1 MESPLVEGSAHR
13 DCEAAVILPV
23 RDESSTLSETL
34 DALAGQVDLSGR
46 LLNRESFEVLLLLN
60 NCTDNSAA
68 VAWEWKRAHSGISL
82 HIAET
87 EIEPDRAHAGTA
99 RRLLMDTAW
108 RRLARQTAG
117 SGAILSTDSDTQ
129 VAPDWIAQN
138 LQALTTGTD
147 AVGGEIRLKR
157 GHLDQLPSGARLAYL
172 RDRKYQR
179 LVAELE
185 DLLDPQPHDPW
196 PRHLHHF
203 GASLGCTHEAYARS
217 GGMPP
222 VRHLE
227 DVAFVEALERSGARL
242 RHEPR
247 AVVYTSAR
255 MNGRAEVGLSGQ
267 LRQWQEISERGE
279 RHVVPSAAWLRHRLE
294 TVRQMRVVCRLA
306 RIPENMSYTREWRQ
320 RIAEAHARR
329 TSESGFLNEVGCEQ
343 LAAETFRGVR
353 HEDICKVNGN
363 LSWALGRSKGSP
375 RSTWLHS
382 RDSESVGPLFSAEL
396 RLLFPASRGGS
407 VHDGLHEDVSTP
419 DGRSMHREP
428 GRQSGDSLAPAE

>member
-1 MESPLVEGSAHR
+1 VEGSAHR
-13 DCEAAVILPV
+13 GCRAVVTLPV
-23 RDESSTLSETL
+23 RNESSTLSATL

-82 HIAET
+82 HIAEM
-87 EIEPDRAHAGTA
+87 EFEPDRAHAGTA

-129 VAPDWIAQN
+129 VAADWIAQN
-138 LQALTTGTD
+138 LQALARGTD
-147 AVGGEIRLKR
+147 AVGGEIRLQR
-157 GHLDQLPSGARLAYL
+157 GHLDQLPRGARHAYL
-172 RDRKYQR
+172 RDQRYQR
-179 LVAELE
+179 LVAQLE

-267 LRQWQEISERGE
+267 LRRWQEMSVGGE
-279 RHVVPSAAWLRHRLE
+279 RHVVPSAAWLRHRLV
-294 TVRQMRVVCRLA
+294 TVRRMRVVCGQA
-306 RIPENMSYTREWRQ
+306 RIREKMSYTQNWRQ
-320 RIAEAHARR
+320 RISEAHARR
-329 TSESGFLNEVGCEQ
+329 TSESGFLKDVGCEQ

-353 HEDICKVNGN
+353 HEDICKVNGD
-363 LSWALGRSKGSP
+363 LSWALRRTMEVP
-375 RSTWLHS
+375 RSTWLPLG
-382 RDSESVGPLFSAEL
+382 DSENAGSLLLAEL
-396 RLLFPASRGGS
+396 RLLFPARRGGS
-407 VHDGLHEDVSTP
+407 VHDDLHADASTP
-419 DGRSMHREP
+419 DGRSTHREP
-428 GRQSGDSLAPAE
+428 GRRSGDSLAPAE